1 MNNIGYDIMLP
12 GNWEVVYGKEMMMKD
27 MFAYN
32 GVKVCANMF
41 HDTKDEQQW
50 RTDLSSL
57 FYKTYSG
64 HQDRFYWL

>member
-1 MNNIGYDIMLP
+1 MILCYP

-41 HDTKDEQQW
+41 HDTKM
-50 RTDLSSL
+50 SN
-57 FYKTYSG
+57 KVN
-64 HQDRFYWL
+64 